1 MSGPRDTPD
10 RKRSVVY
17 LEVGPLAAFE
27 DGDVAPAELDQ
38 RNEAFLPYV
47 LAVRAGAT
55 VHFPNHDR
63 IYHNV
68 FSFSKPKRFDLGR
81 YARGQSKAVR
91 FDKPGVVRV
100 FCDIHAHM
108 SAFILVFAHP
118 FFAVTD
124 AEGRYRIP
132 DVPPA
137 ATRSP
142 LDRRRA
148 PRDPAHRRPAGRR
161 EPRAGLRGQVTMRL
175 HSSLRGRIFLASA
188 LVAVLS
194 VAFAIQFVRR
204 RVADEADAELRR
216 SLDRAARLV
225 EQHHASRLEALTAQA
240 RLIADLPTLAAAVD
254 TGHPPTVEPI
264 AQDSEDAGALRPDL
278 A

>member
-1 MSGPRDTPD
+1 VFAALLAAWPWLGRASAANAATVRGRVDVQLEWPKPEPRPAVGALGMSGPRGTPD

-27 DGDVAPAELDQ
+27 DGDMAPAELDQ

-132 DVPPA
+132 DVPPGSHSL
-137 ATRSP
+137 TVWT
-142 LDRRRA
+142 D
-148 PRDPAHRRPAGRR
+148 G
-161 EPRAGLRGQVTMRL
+161 EPRETRHIDVPPG
-175 HSSLRGRIFLASA
+175 
-188 LVAVLS
+188 
-194 VAFAIQFVRR
+194 
-204 RVADEADAELRR
+204 DA
-216 SLDRAARLV
+216 SLD
-225 EQHHASRLEALTAQA
+225 
-240 RLIADLPTLAAAVD
+240 
-254 TGHPPTVEPI
+254 
-264 AQDSEDAGALRPDL
+264 QDFVVK
-278 A
+278 